1 MFEERIAEMNK
12 QTETVEITPSF
23 EKRVYT
29 VEEIMNILDI
39 GKNAAYN
46 LVNSGVFH
54 YVKVGGHYRISK
66 KSFDNWLDNL
76 EKDNQSCQVCD

>member
-1 MFEERIAEMNK
+1 MFEEKIEAMNA
-12 QTETVEITPSF
+12 QTEADEFAPSF

-66 KSFDNWLDNL
+66 KSFDNWLDKL
-76 EKDNQSCQVCD
+76 DKDSDDCQVCD

>member
-1 MFEERIAEMNK
+1 MFEERIAERNK
-12 QTETVEITPSF
+12 QT
-23 EKRVYT
+23 VYT